1 MAKYLLIDTHVHMHK
16 KYNLDNALDSAW
28 TNFSKQSGDSSH
40 ENYLGVLF
48 IYSLRAEEYINSE
61 YMESRQPK
69 AWAFK
74 QIDKITIEARS
85 LQKKILIKT
94 GYQVVSNEGIE
105 VLVQTNNA
113 DEFFGE
119 DTESII
125 EKALDDKLLI
135 ILPWGV
141 GKWLGR
147 RGKIINRI
155 ISKYG
160 SRIFLG
166 DNSARPW
173 FWRNVAQFKLA
184 KKYKTR
190 ILPGT
195 DPLSISGEEK
205 IIGTCGIRCEVN
217 KLNDYDII
225 DILTNRQ
232 ITSYGQFESAYRFFY
247 NQFKLRVS

>member
-1 MAKYLLIDTHVHMHK
+1 MTKYLLIDTHVHMHQE
-16 KYNLDNALDSAW
+16 YNLDNALDSAW
-28 TNFSKQSGDSSH
+28 TNFSKQSRGSSF
-40 ENYLGVLF
+40 ENCLGVLF
-48 IYSLRAEEYINSE
+48 IYSLRAEEFINSE
-61 YMESRQPK
+61 YLESRQSK
-69 AWAFK
+69 AWVFK

-105 VLVQTNNA
+105 VLIQTNNA

-125 EKALDDKLLI
+125 EKALDDKLLV

-155 ISKYG
+155 IGKYG

-184 KKYKTR
+184 KKYKAR

-205 IIGTCGIRCEVN
+205 IIGACGVRCEVN

-225 DILTNRQ
+225 EILTSHQ

-247 NQFKLRVS
+247 NQFKLRIT